1 VEQPIPTTED
11 KVRRM
16 STSSPAAKKDTNDT
30 ASTGSFSAE
39 ERAAMKARAAE
50 LKSEARTGKAAE
62 KAAADKAAV
71 EEKIAAMPQ
80 PDRDMA
86 ERLGKIVADVAPN
99 LLPKLYYGQPGWS
112 QGGKVVVFFRSG
124 QGDKERYSTLGFS
137 AQANLDDDGGLWPTA
152 YALDHLD
159 DAGEATIAA
168 LIRKAVRR

>member
-1 VEQPIPTTED
+1 MAAAEE
-11 KVRRM
+11 KVPKM
-16 STSSPAAKKDTNDT
+16 STSSTAANKKTD
-30 ASTGSFSAE
+30 ASSGAASFSAE

-50 LKSEARTGKAAE
+50 LKSEARSGKAAE
-62 KAAADKAAV
+62 KAAADQAAV

-80 PDRDMA
+80 PDRSMA
-86 ERLGKIVADVAPN
+86 ERLGRIVADVAPD
-99 LLPKLYYGQPGWS
+99 LQPKLYYGQPGWS

-168 LIRKAVRR
+168 LIRTAAS